1 MYICQCWFSVW
12 SGSHHVTNRGC
23 GFLHKTNIA
32 FQNLHEGS
40 GHGPHPFAS
49 ELLASTSPCFSGA
62 HPIRLFMPLLLF
74 LYLPENLCLL
84 LDESIGTCSFIW
96 QLILRGGKNQILSK
110 FTFKPLKMQLNRKEN
125 SSAVESIQL
134 KNSIMVDII
143 KFNGYKIYYYF
154 FILKGRF
161 VNLILNSQSSKF
173 SHVCIL

>member
-1 MYICQCWFSVW
+1 MKALE
-12 SGSHHVTNRGC
+12 HV
-23 GFLHKTNIA
+23 H
-32 FQNLHEGS
+32 
-40 GHGPHPFAS
+40 
-49 ELLASTSPCFSGA
+49 
-62 HPIRLFMPLLLF
+62 LF
-74 LYLPENLCLL
+74 
-84 LDESIGTCSFIW
+84 GK
-96 QLILRGGKNQILSK
+96 LILRGGKNQILSK

-125 SSAVESIQL
+125 SSAVESIQH